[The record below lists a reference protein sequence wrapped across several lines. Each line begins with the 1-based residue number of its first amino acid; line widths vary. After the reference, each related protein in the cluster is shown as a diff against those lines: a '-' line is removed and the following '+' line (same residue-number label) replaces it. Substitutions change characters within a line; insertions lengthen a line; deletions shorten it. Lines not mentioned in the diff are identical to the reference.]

1 MKRLFALILSLVLLF
16 PVFSCA
22 GQVDGDLP
30 FDEETE
36 DLDLDEDFSFDEEG
50 NLLLRDEETGETYS
64 LSAFN
69 EEGTGC
75 YQTRDLCVQELS
87 RALVPDPVFT
97 SIPVSV
103 IELGG

>member
-1 MKRLFALILSLVLLF
+1 MKRLFALILSLVLLL

-22 GQVDGDLP
+22 EQDGGDLP

-69 EEGTGC
+69 EE
-75 YQTRDLCVQELS
+75 D
-87 RALVPDPVFT
+87 
-97 SIPVSV
+97 
-103 IELGG
+103 IEKLASQ

>member
-1 MKRLFALILSLVLLF
+1 MKRLFALILSLVLLL
-16 PVFSCA
+16 PVFSYA
-22 GQVDGDLP
+22 EQDDGDLP

-69 EEGTGC
+69 
-75 YQTRDLCVQELS
+75 
-87 RALVPDPVFT
+87 
-97 SIPVSV
+97 
-103 IELGG
+103 